1 MSRDREAVART
12 AAEAFEVLGNEIRT
26 AMVLELADAGPLSF
40 SELRERVGVT
50 DSGRFNY
57 HLEKLVGRFVR

>member
-12 AAEAFEVLGNEIRT
+12 AAEAFEVLGNGIRT